1 MKNNERIFYHVEIIN
16 LTMQEIYVY
25 ENICAS
31 NPLEAV
37 NIAKGKCF
45 RFTYTQPTDRIKINV
60 SIE

>member
-1 MKNNERIFYHVEIIN
+1 MKNNEIIIYRVEIIN

-37 NIAKGKCF
+37 NIAKRKCF
-45 RFTYTQPTDRIKINV
+45 RYNCPQPTDRITIKV
-60 SIE
+60 TIE